1 MYHPVHG
8 TARLT
13 KSTHYCCQL
22 LALPLNINGQQ
33 QCINLENTNI
43 GYIWRTSAIRT
54 DTKLACVAA
63 LPVCRSYQS
72 LAHRWKAG
80 LPLVPAIQHPCK
92 VYQVLSSNLS
102 QPSPEYLGWQGGYT
116 KLWRNNTGSHCTLMS
131 KLTISYFLQRS
142 QMWHPVRLA
151 LIFAAKYTQVEALY
165 TYIILFE
172 TFIGS
177 SKYEMATRQ
186 LWGSQ
191 TKYFLQSR
199 IGHNVKPVA
208 GCAGVLPP
216 PFSPFPPWP

>member
-131 KLTISYFLQRS
+131 KLTTSYFLQRS

-191 TKYFLQSR
+191 TKYFYSQEL
-199 IGHNVKPVA
+199 A
-208 GCAGVLPP
+208 TM
-216 PFSPFPPWP
+216 